1 MMRIRLANDEDR
13 FSIAGFQIKMAK
25 ETENID
31 LDPVRVENGVMS
43 VFQDKHKGTYVVA
56 LVEDVVIGS
65 LLITYEWSDWR
76 NSMILWIQSVY
87 VIPEY
92 RSQGV
97 FKMLYNYVK
106 KIANEDKNVSG
117 IRLYVDK
124 TNKKAMKVYKAIG
137 MNGDH
142 YQVFEWMKQ

>member
-1 MMRIRLANDEDR
+1 MQIRLANDEEI
-13 FSIAGFQIKMAK
+13 FSIAGFQLKMAK
-25 ETENID
+25 ETENIE
-31 LDPVRVENGVMS
+31 LDRTTVENGVRS

-56 LVEDVVIGS
+56 LEQDTVIGS

-76 NSMILWIQSVY
+76 NSVVLWIQSVY

-97 FKMLYNYVK
+97 FRLLYNYVK

-124 TNKKAMKVYKAIG
+124 TNKNAMKVYKTIG
-137 MNGDH
+137 MNGEH
-142 YQVFEWMKQ
+142 YHVFEWMK